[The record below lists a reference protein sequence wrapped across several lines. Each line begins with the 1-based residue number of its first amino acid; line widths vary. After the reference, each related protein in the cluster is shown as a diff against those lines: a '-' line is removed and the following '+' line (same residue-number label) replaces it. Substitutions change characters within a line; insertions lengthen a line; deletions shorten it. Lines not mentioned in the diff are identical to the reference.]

1 MVEAKYRYYFVLG
14 TNHSLSKVDIINV
27 LFKNGVT
34 FEILEASEEILLI
47 ETENKLGVDGL
58 MLELGGAIKIGQIF
72 DKYSQE
78 NFPRNFLDEIT
89 AKKFKEFFLTGG
101 SMNFCFG
108 VSVYNGGGGFKTL
121 NKIWLLVP
129 KIARLVKEKLGIR
142 YLHLRERKIP
152 SFLVDK
158 AGFLSRGFELVM
170 VSGNSGVYIGK
181 TLVLHDY
188 KSYRFRDYGRPKRD
202 AKSGMIPPKLAK
214 TMINLAGK
222 NKNQVFLDPF
232 CGDGTFLQELVLLRY
247 KNIIGTDLEEKAIR
261 STKENLDWL
270 FKKYSF
276 NKDYYKIKFFK
287 NDVRYLSSKLP
298 TNSIDAI
305 VTEPYLGSP
314 NAKYF
319 SFGQIKE
326 ELARLAPL
334 YISAFMEFG
343 KLLKKDGVI
352 VIVFPIFK
360 FKNQFSNL
368 EILEKIHVL
377 GFKEKGF
384 INQKLDGSEFLKL
397 NITSRNSI
405 VFFHPRQTISREIF
419 VFTKVIP

>member
-1 MVEAKYRYYFVLG
+1 MVDVKYRYYFVLG

-27 LFKNGVT
+27 LLKNCVN

-47 ETENKLGVDGL
+47 ETESKLEVDGL
-58 MLELGGAIKIGQIF
+58 MFELGSAVKIGQIF

-89 AKKFKEFFLTGG
+89 ANKFKEFFLTGEN
-101 SMNFCFG
+101 MNFRFG

-121 NKIWLLVP
+121 NKIWFLVP
-129 KIARLVKEKLGIR
+129 KIARIVKEKLGIR
-142 YLHLRERKIP
+142 YLHLGEREIP

-158 AGFLSRGFELVM
+158 TGFLSRGFELVM
-170 VSGNSGVYIGK
+170 VSGNSGIYIGK
-181 TLVLHDY
+181 TLVLQDY
-188 KSYRFRDYGRPKRD
+188 KNYSLRDYGRPERD

-214 TMINLAGK
+214 MMINLAGK
-222 NKNQVFLDPF
+222 DKNQVFLDPF
-232 CGDGTFLQELVLLRY
+232 CGSGTFLQELVLLGY
-247 KNIIGTDLEEKAIR
+247 KNIIGTDLEERAIR

-270 FKKYSF
+270 FKKYSLD
-276 NKDYYKIKFFK
+276 KDDYKIRLFK

-314 NAKYF
+314 RAKYF

-326 ELARLAPL
+326 EVARLVPL

-343 KLLKKDGVI
+343 KLVKRDGVI
-352 VIVFPIFK
+352 VIAFPIFR

-368 EILEKIHVL
+368 EILEKIHGL
-377 GFKEKGF
+377 GFKERGF

-397 NITSRNSI
+397 NITPRNSI
-405 VFFHPRQTISREIF
+405 VFFHPGQTISREIF
-419 VFTKVIP
+419 VFTKVIA